1 MLGMAAVSVELP
13 LFIAFLLI
21 RWGPNYGSEWR
32 FWPILAGLVPCFFA
46 SEFHLLPGKLSLP
59 QLRFG
64 MTVFTACL
72 IGLVFVLCSRSKFWR
87 QFLVGAFGISSALA
101 VLGFLLLAA

>member
-1 MLGMAAVSVELP
+1 MLGLAAASVELP
-13 LFIAFLLI
+13 LFIAFLLV
-21 RWGPNYGSEWR
+21 RWGPHFGPEWR
-32 FWPILAGLVPCFFA
+32 FWPILAGLFPCFFA
-46 SEFHLLPGKLSLP
+46 SEFHVFPKRLSLIE
-59 QLRFG
+59 LRLG

-72 IGLVFVLCSRSKFWR
+72 IGLVFVICSRTRFWR